1 MIRSSTTYPLLDP
14 ERYDDE
20 YGEGYAFAAV
30 ADDVPEAGIW
40 LADCWIVNRA
50 GEVHPG
56 LDACPVPIRADDLD
70 LANGFETVM
79 PDRKRMSMGWR

>member
-1 MIRSSTTYPLLDP
+1 VITRRATYPLLDP

-20 YGEGYAFAAV
+20 LGEGFGFAAV
-30 ADDVPEAGIW
+30 ADDIPRTGVW

-50 GEVHPG
+50 GDIHPG
-56 LDACPVPIRADDLD
+56 YDACPVPIRADDLD

-79 PDRKRMSMGWR
+79 PDRERMAAGWR